1 MHSAACLV
9 AQLRRPEEQRRG
21 ITMKAS
27 AITLVHKDAPY
38 RELRAKVAADAAAS
52 GQAAKTHVPYLVNL
66 VDSPGHVDFSADVS
80 TAVRVCDGA
89 VLVVDVVEGVC
100 IQTHAVLRQAWE
112 DGVVPCLVLNKI
124 DRLITE
130 LQMTPAEAYNRMQR
144 VLEHV
149 NVVAS
154 SLLTSRQMEAAEEAY
169 TAAAPTEGTAAGSAA
184 VGTDAAAAEERK
196 LFFSPSKGNVVF
208 ASAHAGWAFSLD
220 DFAGILAEKLG
231 ASKAGLRKHLW
242 GAWCYKKATDE
253 YLPTKEGGKRVPL
266 FVDFVLT
273 PIWRTYACAVL
284 RPNQERMEKII
295 EAFGLTVP
303 EGTVTHSDAQ
313 SRVRG
318 IMKSWLPLARAVL
331 SMVVRCLPSP
341 AEAQGK
347 RLDVLLGSKA
357 HREGLPG
364 APEAALQ
371 RRKALIDAI
380 SKCDAGADAPTVVFV
395 TKLLPVPG
403 DTYDSDLTANG
414 SDKMTDAARADL
426 CAAAGISTDDAAG
439 QLRVC
444 NALDEQHLGRWG
456 QLQAAH
462 EHCDEKFVAFG
473 RVFSGTVRPGQ
484 RLWLVGEEPLPS
496 ADGQVPLCLAQTRAV
511 AMETTVV
518 PFMMMA
524 RQLFPVPSMPAGNIV
539 ALAGLQ
545 LSLVKQATVSSSP
558 LCPAFAD
565 MTSQSTPLLKVTV
578 APKSVSDLPALQRG
592 LQLLNQADPCVATS
606 VTPDGQLQLAAVGE
620 LHLANCVED
629 LVKRFAQVE
638 VQVSPPVLAFRETI
652 TLPSSAAAVHSDGAA
667 LATLRQQAAALAAPV
682 DASQD
687 DEGAA
692 RGNRGGASAVST
704 SPTDVPPALAAALPV
719 PGAGLEGITRGSSS
733 TNVTWDTDAL
743 CLRVSSSISME
754 GASLA
759 AGDARPCVN
768 LWLRL
773 APVPPPIAR
782 AVAEHGGALAA
793 SAGAHSSEG
802 QAAAAEHGAMLTALA
817 ALEEAALSDEVMQMD
832 TEWPERAQSL
842 VAAVPGGDCL
852 LCATGVPELL
862 STAGSSAA
870 VGGSSAL
877 VSDPRVVAGL
887 VQGFRLAAA
896 SGPLLAEPLHCVC
909 ADIAGLSINMPAAS
923 STQPSM
929 SAVVRAAT
937 AAVRAGVHYGV
948 ALHAPRLVEP
958 LYRAE
963 LQCSSGRSGGGEQLG
978 NLYGVLNKRRG
989 VTESEELV
997 PGTTTFHVVAL
1008 LPVAESLGFA
1018 QDLRAATS
1026 GAASAPQ
1033 MVFSHWNTLA
1043 IDPFDAGAGGGDE
1056 EAAGLEMSHASAH
1069 LRNAARRYMD
1079 AARKRKGLRTH
1090 DKVVVH
1096 AEKQR
1101 TLARKK

>member
-1 MHSAACLV
+1 
-9 AQLRRPEEQRRG
+9 
-21 ITMKAS
+21 MKAS

-52 GQAAKTHVPYLVNL
+52 GQPPKTHVPYLVNL

-130 LQMTPAEAYNRMQR
+130 LQMTPAEAYTRMQR

-169 TAAAPTEGTAAGSAA
+169 ATTASADAPAVAAAAAATEPAPGGKASGSAA

-220 DFAGILAEKLG
+220 DFAGMLAEKLG
-231 ASKAGLRKHLW
+231 ASQSGLRKHLW
-242 GAWCYKKATDE
+242 GAWAYKKATDE
-253 YLPTKEGGKRVPL
+253 FVATKEGGKRVPL

-284 RPNQERMEKII
+284 RPSQERMQKII
-295 EAFGLTVP
+295 EAFGLNVP
-303 EGTVTHSDAQ
+303 EGIVTHSDPQA
-313 SRVRG
+313 RVRG
-318 IMKSWLPLARAVL
+318 IMKAWLPLARAVL

-347 RLDVLLGSKA
+347 RLDVLLGSKD

-364 APEAALQ
+364 ASAAALQ

-380 SKCDAGADAPTVVFV
+380 ARCDASDDAPTVVFV

-403 DTYDSDLTANG
+403 DTFDSDLTANG
-414 SDKMTDAARADL
+414 SDAMTQSALADL
-426 CAAAGISTDDAAG
+426 CAAAGLAEDDAAG
-439 QLRVC
+439 QLRVST
-444 NALDEQHLGRWG
+444 ALDEQALGRWG

-462 EHCDEKFVAFG
+462 EFCSEKFMAFG

-484 RLWLVGEEPLPS
+484 RLWLVGEEALP
-496 ADGQVPLCLAQTRAV
+496 GGEGGVPLCLSQTRAV
-511 AMETTVV
+511 AVETSVV

-524 RQLFPVPSMPAGNIV
+524 RQVFPVPSMPAGNIV
-539 ALAGLQ
+539 ALAGLH

-558 LCPAFAD
+558 LCPAFAE

-578 APKSVSDLPALQRG
+578 APKAVSDLPALQRG

-652 TLPSSAAAVHSDGAA
+652 TLPSSAAAVQGDGGA
-667 LATLRQQAAALAAPV
+667 LATLRLQAAAAAAP
-682 DASQD
+682 APAD
-687 DEGAA
+687 DEEDGGAA
-692 RGNRGGASAVST
+692 RGRAGNASSST
-704 SPTDVPPALAAALPV
+704 VVTEVPPAVAAALPV
-719 PGAGLEGITRGSSS
+719 PGAGLEGITRGSAS
-733 TNVTWDTDAL
+733 TNVTWDSDAQ
-743 CLRVSSSISME
+743 CMRITASISME
-754 GASLA
+754 GTSLA
-759 AGDARPCVN
+759 VHEARPTVN

-773 APVPPPIAR
+773 CPVPPGIAA
-782 AVAEHGGALAA
+782 AVQGHGGALAA
-793 SAGAHSSEG
+793 ASGRHSSDG

-817 ALEEAALSDEVMQMD
+817 ALEEAALSEEVMQQD
-832 TEWPERAQSL
+832 SDWPERAQSL
-842 VAAVPGGDCL
+842 VAAVPSGDCL
-852 LCATGVPELL
+852 LCASGVPELV
-862 STAGSSAA
+862 AASSMP
-870 VGGSSAL
+870 GGSAGGAL
-877 VSDPRVVAGL
+877 VSDPRVVAAL
-887 VQGFRLAAA
+887 VQGFRLAAS
-896 SGPLLAEPLHCVC
+896 SGPLVAEPLHAVC
-909 ADIAGLSINMPAAS
+909 ADIVGMSISMPGAAA
-923 STQPSM
+923 TQPSM
-929 SAVVRAAT
+929 SAVVRAVS

-963 LQCSSGRSGGGEQLG
+963 LQCSGGRSGGGEQLG

-1033 MVFSHWNTLA
+1033 MVFSHWSPLT

-1056 EAAGLEMSHASAH
+1056 EAAGLEMSHSASH

>member
-1 MHSAACLV
+1 
-9 AQLRRPEEQRRG
+9 
-21 ITMKAS
+21 MKAS

-38 RELRAKVAADAAAS
+38 RELRAKVAEAAAAS
-52 GQAAKTHVPYLVNL
+52 GQAVKTHVPYLVNL

-130 LQMTPAEAYNRMQR
+130 LQMTPAEAYTRMQR

-169 TAAAPTEGTAAGSAA
+169 TADGAADSGAPGERAAGSAA
-184 VGTDAAAAEERK
+184 VGTAAAAAEERK

-220 DFAGILAEKLG
+220 DFAGMLSDKLG
-231 ASKAGLRKHLW
+231 ASQADLRKHLW
-242 GAWCYKKATDE
+242 GAWAYKKASDE
-253 YLPTKEGGKRVPL
+253 FLPTKEGGKRTPL
-266 FVDFVLT
+266 FVDCVLT

-284 RPNQERMEKII
+284 RPSLERMQKII
-295 EAFGLTVP
+295 EAFGLNVP
-303 EGTVTHSDAQ
+303 EGTTTHSDPQA
-313 SRVRG
+313 RVRG
-318 IMKSWLPLARAVL
+318 IMKAWLPLARAVL

-347 RLDVLLGSKA
+347 RLDVLLGPKD

-364 APEAALQ
+364 ASTAALE
-371 RRKALIDAI
+371 RRRALINAI
-380 SKCDAGADAPTVVFV
+380 AACDASDGAPTVVFV

-403 DTYDSDLTANG
+403 DTFDADLTANG
-414 SDKMTDAARADL
+414 SESMSAAARADL
-426 CAAAGISTDDAAG
+426 CAAAGLGEDDAAG
-439 QLRVC
+439 QLRVT
-444 NALDEQHLGRWG
+444 NALDEQNLGRWG

-462 EHCDEKFVAFG
+462 EFCEEKFVAFG

-484 RLWLVGEEPLPS
+484 RLWLVGEEALPS
-496 ADGQVPLCLAQTRAV
+496 GDGGVPLCLAQTRAV

-524 RQLFPVPSMPAGNIV
+524 RRLFPVPCMPAGNIV

-578 APKSVSDLPALQRG
+578 APKAVSDLPALQRG

-620 LHLANCVED
+620 LHLANCVDD

-652 TLPSSAAAVHSDGAA
+652 TLSSSSAVVQCDGGA
-667 LATLRQQAAALAAPV
+667 LATLRMQAAAMAAP
-682 DASQD
+682 
-687 DEGAA
+687 
-692 RGNRGGASAVST
+692 ASAPHDDDAGAGKGRAAQGGSSAGVT
-704 SPTDVPPALAAALPV
+704 EVPPALAAALSV
-719 PGAGLEGITRGSSS
+719 PGAGLEGITRGSAS
-733 TNVTWDTDAL
+733 TNVTWDTDTQ
-743 CLRVSSSISME
+743 CLRVIASISME
-754 GASLA
+754 GTSLA
-759 AGDARPCVN
+759 AGDVRPSVQM
-768 LWLRL
+768 WLRL
-773 APVPPPIAR
+773 CPVPRAIASAVQAHAGALAAASGR
-782 AVAEHGGALAA
+782 HSSDGHAAVAEH
-793 SAGAHSSEG
+793 S
-802 QAAAAEHGAMLTALA
+802 AMLTALA
-817 ALEEAALSDEVMQMD
+817 ALEEAALSDEVMQED
-832 TEWPERAQSL
+832 SDWTERAQSL
-842 VAAVPGGDCL
+842 LAAVPGGDCL
-852 LCATGVPELL
+852 LCASGAPELVSSSATGL
-862 STAGSSAA
+862 QAGS
-870 VGGSSAL
+870 GAL
-877 VSDPRVVAGL
+877 VSDPRVVASL
-887 VQGFRLAAA
+887 VQGFRLAAS
-896 SGPLLAEPLHCVC
+896 SGPLVAEPLYAVC
-909 ADIAGLSINMPAAS
+909 ADIVGMSIIMPATAAA
-923 STQPSM
+923 QPSM
-929 SAVVRAAT
+929 SAVVRAVS

-963 LQCSSGRSGGGEQLG
+963 LQCSGGRSGGGEQLG

-1033 MVFSHWNTLA
+1033 MVFSHWSTLS

-1056 EAAGLEMSHASAH
+1056 EAAGVEMSHASSH